1 MQRGRSSWTAFGHGL
16 ADTGGKIGTPPR
28 PQEMEGTRGCLAG
41 APTMRSSIFARQ
53 ATVDLSGKDEHS
65 TKRSKRKREP
75 SQDDEP
81 MNRARERTERMWHPL
96 PPEWEIGAEF
106 EFFHNTL
113 HRVYEGPP
121 DGTPRVRLSP
131 EEIFVDFEKTYTILS
146 VFANKTFTS
155 VEFMAEEFDPEVSVL
170 HASGYRNVWTN
181 VRRGGIWW
189 AGIVASK
196 AACILREKKKKSE
209 Q

>member
-1 MQRGRSSWTAFGHGL
+1 MSSPHPWLAATPPPNIPPEHMKMVARVREELKQEYRFLTGLSSTEDRWMQKGRSSWTAFGHGL

-75 SQDDEP
+75 SQGDEP
-81 MNRARERTERMWHPL
+81 
-96 PPEWEIGAEF
+96 
-106 EFFHNTL
+106 
-113 HRVYEGPP
+113 
-121 DGTPRVRLSP
+121 
-131 EEIFVDFEKTYTILS
+131 
-146 VFANKTFTS
+146 
-155 VEFMAEEFDPEVSVL
+155 
-170 HASGYRNVWTN
+170 
-181 VRRGGIWW
+181 
-189 AGIVASK
+189 
-196 AACILREKKKKSE
+196 ACILREKKKKSK